1 MKSASPSPDAGLD
14 LVRSAAVDDIAWL
27 HSGYFSDNPA
37 QADPAVARLIAAEQ
51 QRQREAV
58 ELVASE
64 NFVSRAVLAAQGS
77 VFTNKTVVGYPGR
90 RFHAGAEWADE
101 LERLAIERAC
111 AAFGCAYANVQPH
124 SGIQA
129 NLAVFRALLT
139 PDDVVLS
146 MSGQAGG
153 HFSHGG
159 QSNLSGAMAKGVFY
173 DVHRETGLIDY
184 EQVRALART
193 HRPKLIVAGGA
204 SYPRAIDFAA
214 LRAVADE
221 IGARLL
227 VDIAHFAGL
236 VVAGVHPHPFPFAD
250 IVTTTTYKSLRG
262 ARGGLILWNDPALAD
277 ALAKAVSPGV
287 QGSPLL
293 HAVAAKA
300 ICLGEVLRP
309 EFAAYGRAV
318 LDNARAMAGELMAS
332 GIDVLTSGTD
342 TPLVVANLK
351 SLGLSGQAI
360 VESLD
365 RAGITCNRCEIPFDD
380 VDPAQTSGLRFGL
393 SACTT
398 RGLGPEDVRTVAGW
412 IAELISGHARHASG
426 IRQCETDIRMRAA
439 ALMTPRPL
447 YADAG
452 SDIR

>member
-1 MKSASPSPDAGLD
+1 MVDFASTPSDAAAKTADGAGVAGLH
-14 LVRSAAVDDIAWL
+14 A
-27 HSGYFSDNPA
+27 GYFTAGPE
-37 QADPAVARLIAAEQ
+37 QVDPDVAGLIALEQ
-51 QRQREAV
+51 KRQRETV

-90 RFHAGAEWADE
+90 RFHAGAECADA

-111 AAFGCAYANVQPH
+111 AAFGCGFANVQPH

-129 NLAVFRALLT
+129 NLAVLRALLS
-139 PDDVVLS
+139 PEDAVLS

-159 QSNLSGAMAKGVFY
+159 ASNLSGSMARPVFY
-173 DVHRETGLIDY
+173 GVARAGNLIDY
-184 EQVRALART
+184 DELRRLAEM

-204 SYPRAIDFAA
+204 AYPRAIDFAA
-214 LRAVADE
+214 LRAIADGV
-221 IGARLL
+221 GARLL

-236 VVAGVHPHPFPFAD
+236 VVAGAHPHPFPFAD

-262 ARGGLILWNDPALAD
+262 ARGGLILTNDGSLAER
-277 ALAKAVSPGV
+277 LEKATSPGV

-300 ICLGEVLRP
+300 VCLGEVLRP
-309 EFAAYGRAV
+309 EFTAYGHAV
-318 LDNARAMAGELMAS
+318 LANARAFAAELMAR
-332 GIDVLTSGTD
+332 GIPVLTSGTD
-342 TPLVVANLK
+342 TPLVVADLK
-351 SLGLSGQAI
+351 PLGLHGQPM

-380 VDPAQTSGLRFGL
+380 TAPALTSGLRFGL

-398 RGLGPEDVRTVAGW
+398 RGLRADDAREVAGW
-412 IAELISGHARHASG
+412 IAELLASHATLPSEVAE
-426 IRQCETDIRMRAA
+426 CEADIKARAA
-439 ALMTPRPL
+439 TLMAPLPL
-447 YADAG
+447 YPMTSAL
-452 SDIR
+452 